1 MKKAVALLTAL
12 VCLTAIPSS
21 CGISQNDGTVSVNAD
36 LTTEEM
42 LADYDCMWHI
52 IESEWPYLTLA
63 EKGGF
68 FREQPIDWRQVR
80 DAYRKQ
86 LEEPILFSE
95 GRYAYNGRVLSHN
108 EFFVAVCKDSISPF
122 SSAGHLFVLDADW
135 YFPDFSAFDYSD
147 KSRAFYESLPKSEEP
162 KNIGI
167 DKEKGAS
174 LYHIG
179 DTPVIKLSSFAM
191 AYSDEAAAEVIKK
204 IDDFCAQNIDSAD
217 FIIDI
222 RGNSGGNSAI
232 WQEGLRRILLSK
244 DDDFKRLSGI
254 AEDSVPFY
262 EGEGMTVVNLKDD
275 ERNVI
280 SPQVKERLLEA
291 GLTHAVIGRFD
302 KEMIYN
308 GNLLKEEQIPPYNG
322 NVWLLADGN
331 VCSSAEMLVIFAK
344 ETGAATIVG
353 NRTGGD
359 GMALEGTPKI
369 NALPNSGLMF
379 VCSRELPMN
388 ADGSYNPFSGTL
400 PDIEVEKDGDA
411 LELCLELIQG
421 K

>member
-1 MKKAVALLTAL
+1 MRKVMAFLPVCFFVLL
-12 VCLTAIPSS
+12 CS
-21 CGISQNDGTVSVNAD
+21 CGHGDTSPEDFT
-36 LTTEEM
+36 LTTDEM
-42 LADYDCMWHI
+42 LEDYDSMWRI
-52 IESEWPYLTLA
+52 IEIDWPYLTLA

-68 FREQPIDWRQVR
+68 FREEAIDWRQR
-80 DAYRKQ
+80 KEAYRKQ

-95 GRYAYNGRVLSHN
+95 GKYSYNGQVLTPN
-108 EFFVAVCKDSISPF
+108 EFFVAVCKDSVAPF
-122 SSAGHLFVLDADW
+122 GSVGHLFVLDADW

-167 DKEKGAS
+167 SKEKGMS

-179 DTPVIKLSSFAM
+179 DIPVMELSSFAM
-191 AYSDEAAAEVIKK
+191 AYSDEETKEAIKE
-204 IDDFCAQNIDSAD
+204 IDDFCAQNIDSSD

-222 RGNSGGNSAI
+222 RGNIGGNSAI

-244 DDDFKRLSGI
+244 DDTFERLSGI
-254 AEDSVPFY
+254 IESSVSFY
-262 EGEGMTVVNLKDD
+262 KGEGMTVVDLDD
-275 ERNVI
+275 KTL
-280 SPQVKERLLEA
+280 SPQVKESLSEA
-291 GLTHAVIGRFD
+291 GLTHAIIGRFD
-302 KEMIYN
+302 NEMIYN
-308 GNLLKEEQIPPYNG
+308 GNLLKKEQIPPYNG
-322 NVWLLADGN
+322 NVWLLTDGN
-331 VCSSAEMLVIFAK
+331 VCSSAEMLAIFVK

-353 NRTGGD
+353 SRTGGD

-369 NALPNSGLMF
+369 NTLPNSGLMF

-388 ADGSYNPFSGTL
+388 GDGSYNPFSGTM

-411 LELCLELIQG
+411 LEICLELIRE